1 MPPLSQRRRLRK
13 LGARTIARVVMVKR
27 GPDDDG
33 VTHWQRMH
41 SVGHSLLQAHGGVD
55 VQRLRRIHGFAGQ
68 LARAPDDIL
77 HTALRTRSLSW
88 WRAFQSKRLL
98 KHPKRFSAW
107 RWEQP
112 LEDHYGPAASM
123 FIDEDVGWR
132 AVALDRGEWK
142 AQTNSFVER
151 NTNEVV

>member
-1 MPPLSQRRRLRK
+1 MEYGLRK
-13 LGARTIARVVMVKR
+13 LEYGLCASQQCGQG

-33 VTHWQRMH
+33 VTHWRRMH
-41 SVGHSLLQAHGGVD
+41 RVGHSLLQAHGGVD
-55 VQRLRRIHGFAGQ
+55 VQRLRRLHGFAGH
-68 LARAPDDIL
+68 LARAPDDIF

-88 WRAFQSKRLL
+88 WRAFQNKRLL

-132 AVALDRGEWK
+132 AVAMDRGEWK
-142 AQTNSFVER
+142 AQRNSFAQR
-151 NTNEVV
+151 STFEVV